1 MNPKLRFIATLFA
14 AGATA
19 AIIAAPSASAGPRT
33 CADAGGS
40 SRCQNPG
47 NVEIHTAPEVQ
58 APRVYGP
65 FTTPMPFLF
74 D

>member
-1 MNPKLRFIATLFA
+1 MNTKLRFVATLFA

-19 AIIAAPSASAGPRT
+19 AIIAAPSAYAGPRT

-40 SRCQNPG
+40 TRCENPG
-47 NVEIHTAPEVQ
+47 NVEIHTELEVQ

-65 FTTPMPFLF
+65 FTSPVPFLF
-74 D
+74 N